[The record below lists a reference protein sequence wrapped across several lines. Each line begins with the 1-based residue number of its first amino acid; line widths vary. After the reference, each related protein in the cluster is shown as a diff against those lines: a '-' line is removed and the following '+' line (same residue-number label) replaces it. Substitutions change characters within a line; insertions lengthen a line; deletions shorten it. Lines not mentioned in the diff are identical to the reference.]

1 MSKSTNRMS
10 IFSSKSLPFKINS
23 GTSGALQTH
32 SLWQNTI
39 KYDPYAPL
47 PEEKKEGENLL
58 WSMPK
63 KKQVILWISHR
74 VHSILSRKTQRRA
87 RNAIKVRKF
96 KLLFF
101 YHKRKFSN
109 LVGHLIYQCLN
120 NITLKKTLA
129 NVILKIKLFVN

>member
-58 WSMPK
+58 MKHAQEKASNIMNIAQSAQYPVTKNSASCK
-63 KKQVILWISHR
+63 KCDQS
-74 VHSILSRKTQRRA
+74 T
-87 RNAIKVRKF
+87 
-96 KLLFF
+96 
-101 YHKRKFSN
+101 
-109 LVGHLIYQCLN
+109 
-120 NITLKKTLA
+120 
-129 NVILKIKLFVN
+129 KIQIVVFLP